1 MTVGVAHLSE
11 RLCPGAL
18 GWEQAAAQ
26 HGGQKYC
33 MYRVVAHGE
42 YKTSELSPAKL
53 ARISRQTLGLV
64 ESKIGDGDVNRVG
77 GAIIEPVKAEVE
89 IHDTRSRDGPT
100 LLFVLEAG
108 PRYPQGLRSGG
119 KNGVIT
125 GSIAIGQIQAYVQM
139 IASGE
144 CRHIDVYREAS

>member
-1 MTVGVAHLSE
+1 
-11 RLCPGAL
+11 
-18 GWEQAAAQ
+18 
-26 HGGQKYC
+26 

-53 ARISRQTLGLV
+53 ARISRQALGLV

-77 GAIIEPVKAEVE
+77 SANITEPVKAEVE

-144 CRHIDVYREAS
+144 CRYIDVYREAG